1 VLVALCQKVTRHK
14 RVVGEMKQRA
24 THNGELELVEGQ
36 AHLAPVTRC
45 GGGVRRHGG
54 GGSSSSGRR
63 ARVKVLDT

>member
-1 VLVALCQKVTRHK
+1 
-14 RVVGEMKQRA
+14 MKQNA

-54 GGSSSSGRR
+54 GGGGRR